1 MKKTVIIILAVLPI
15 VLLITIAF
23 AGRIFSIYRHV
34 AVESVCFIDDKG
46 ETVGDDFFFTVNVGE
61 TKPTSIL
68 ILPELASNKSVTYT
82 SQDETICTVD
92 DKGNVT
98 GVSIGPC
105 AIVVK
110 TMDGA
115 KTAMLNVIVTA
126 DNVTGVTLPYGEL
139 TLVIGTT
146 QTLVPTVEPY
156 AALNKNV
163 TYTSDNESIVTVTP
177 NGKLRAISLGVATV
191 TVTTADGG
199 FTATCTVTV
208 VNGTLPY
215 QFDFTSAPDIIPS
228 GVGYLVS
235 ADVLKLYD
243 FVQIND
249 PAISASDIKFRIA
262 AGNAIATLE
271 GDRITFSGNGIVTLV
286 CYTGEEAS
294 PANVIELNFMHM

>member
-46 ETVGDDFFFTVNVGE
+46 ETVGDDYFFTVNVGE
-61 TKPTSIL
+61 TKPTTIL

-82 SQDETICTVD
+82 SQDEAICTVD
-92 DKGNVT
+92 EKGNVT

-105 AIVVK
+105 SIVVK

-126 DNVTGVTLPYGEL
+126 DNVTGVTLPYSEL
-139 TLVIGTT
+139 TLVVGAS
-146 QTLVPTVEPY
+146 QALVPTVEPY

-163 TYTSDNESIVTVTP
+163 TYASDNESVVTVTP
-177 NGKLRAISLGVATV
+177 NGKLRAISLGTANV
-191 TVTTADGG
+191 TVTTVDGG
-199 FTATCTVTV
+199 FTAVCTVNV
-208 VNGTLPY
+208 INGALPY
-215 QFDFTSAPDIIPS
+215 QFDFTGAPEVVPS

-235 ADVLKLYD
+235 CDELKLYD
-243 FVQIND
+243 FMQIND
-249 PAISASDIKFRIA
+249 PAIIASDVKFRIA
-262 AGNAIATLE
+262 AGNTIATLE
-271 GDRITFSGNGIVTLV
+271 GDTLTFTGNGIVTLV